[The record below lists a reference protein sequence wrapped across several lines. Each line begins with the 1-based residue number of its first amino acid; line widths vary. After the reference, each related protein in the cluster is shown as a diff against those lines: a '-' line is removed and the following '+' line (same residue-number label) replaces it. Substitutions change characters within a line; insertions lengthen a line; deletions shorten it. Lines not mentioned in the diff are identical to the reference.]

1 MDLSTFI
8 TAVFCITD
16 DWLGGQRLRQRGPST
31 KLADAEVLTIEV
43 VGEFLQIDTEKGIY
57 EYFRRHYGEFFPNL
71 KKVHRTTFTRQ
82 AANLWGVK
90 EQLWQHL
97 LDRSRLDPEL
107 SLVDSFPV
115 PVCRFARAY
124 RCRRLPEHSAF
135 GRDEMVKQTFYGLR
149 AHIRICWPGLI
160 VAASLAPA
168 NVHDLRVGEELL
180 EGAEGWALADGN
192 YRSAS
197 LTDRLAQAGV
207 HLLAPPRSSEKEQSP
222 WPRWLVQKRRRI
234 ETVIGQLTERY
245 NAKKVW
251 AMDRWHL
258 MNRWLRKI
266 LSHTFAV
273 YLCQQAEISPLRF
286 AELLTD

>member
-1 MDLSTFI
+1 MDLSTLI
-8 TAVFCITD
+8 TTVFCLSD
-16 DWLGGQRLRQRGPST
+16 DWLKDKKLRKRGPRP
-31 KLADAEVLTIEV
+31 KLADIEVLTIEV
-43 VGEFLQIDTEKGIY
+43 VGEFLQIDTDRGLY
-57 EYFRRHYGEFFPNL
+57 EYFRRHYSDLFPAL
-71 KKVHRTTFTRQ
+71 GKLHRTTFTRQ
-82 AANLWGVK
+82 AANLWSVK
-90 EQLWQHL
+90 ERFWQHL
-97 LDRSRLDPEL
+97 LEKSRLDPEL

-124 RCRRLPEHSAF
+124 RCRRLPEESAF

-149 AHIRICWPGLI
+149 AHLRICWPGFI
-160 VAASLAPA
+160 VAADLAPA
-168 NVHDLRVGEELL
+168 NVHDLHVGEQLL
-180 EGAEGWALADGN
+180 EGVEGWALADGN

-197 LTDRLAQAGV
+197 LIERLSQAGL

-222 WPRWLVQKRRRI
+222 WPRFLVQKRRRI

-258 MNRWLRKI
+258 VNRWLRKI

-273 YLCQQAEISPLRF
+273 YLCQQLGLSPLRF
-286 AELLTD
+286 SELLD